1 MSYCHNLSAA
11 LSLNKKGKQNIK
23 KIKEIINSEEFRYA
37 IEKAEISGDNDTLE
51 LSNSW
56 CNYHDEEIIA
66 SLIKLTNFIKLGE
79 EVECRGEDDSH
90 WRFLLTI
97 NGWLEQEGHI
107 VYE

>member
-1 MSYCHNLSAA
+1 MSYYHDLSATLA
-11 LSLNKKGKQNIK
+11 LNEKGKKSIK
-23 KIKEIINSEEFRYA
+23 KIQEIIDSKEFRYA
-37 IEKAEISGDNDTLE
+37 IEGAAISGDNDTLE

-56 CNYHDEEIIA
+56 CNYHDEEIIE
-66 SLIKLTNFIKLGE
+66 SLNKLTKFIKLGE